1 MLSFIFKSFS
11 ASKLGWIVLNAL
23 EKAKE
28 LETNVGTRFVQMRND
43 IVQYMQN
50 SIFPPLPPPASSS
63 SSIP

>member
-28 LETNVGTRFVQMRND
+28 LETNVGTRFVQMRID